1 MKEQGTLPSFCPDW
15 VFLGVARVQPDGNRH
30 NSRCHSGC
38 IWRSYSGRQSLHRQD
53 SHERK
58 QAASHR
64 VRGAVGETFL
74 LPGTYS
80 VTAEKDGFRPVK
92 EENIKLDVSQN
103 RSVDFHLT
111 IGMVTQE
118 VQVSAAAAPIDVNTS
133 AVGQVIDSN

>member
-1 MKEQGTLPSFCPDW
+1 
-15 VFLGVARVQPDGNRH
+15 
-30 NSRCHSGC
+30 
-38 IWRSYSGRQSLHRQD
+38 
-53 SHERK
+53 
-58 QAASHR
+58 
-64 VRGAVGETFL
+64 
-74 LPGTYS
+74 